1 MSFKDNLVYLRTSN
15 SLTQERLAVLLGVS
29 RQAISKW
36 ESDHAYPEMDKLL
49 TICQVFDCGLDDL
62 VQGDLTH
69 PSPRDSGENSTHP
82 TSTPVKT
89 LGVAAQPKTE
99 DFTGYDQHW
108 RSFAWRLGVGI
119 GLIVAGLA
127 AAAATSDLLPQALAD
142 FGAFTSLAL
151 GTVSGL
157 AFVIPAGLSH
167 GQFRRLHPFVEDFYS
182 EADRARRAG
191 LSDVHCR
198 WGGADFVGHRDAHPG
213 RGCAVAAC
221 ELDRGLRAGLFRSGN
236 VPAGLGR
243 CESRALRRRW
253 LEPPG

>member
-15 SLTQERLAVLLGVS
+15 GLTQERLAVLLGVS

-69 PSPRDSGENSTHP
+69 PSPRDSGENHTHL

-142 FGAFTSLAL
+142 L
-151 GTVSGL
+151 GLLPLWLWARFRVW
-157 AFVIPAGLSH
+157 LSS
-167 GQFRRLHPFVEDFYS
+167 FRRGCLTDSSGACTPLS
-182 EADRARRAG
+182 RISIPRRIARAARRSWRCA
-191 LSDVHCR
+191 LS
-198 WGGADFVGHRDAHPG
+198 
-213 RGCAVAAC
+213 
-221 ELDRGLRAGLFRSGN
+221 
-236 VPAGLGR
+236 LGWR
-243 CESRALRRRW
+243 
-253 LEPPG
+253 

>member
-15 SLTQERLAVLLGVS
+15 GLAQERLAVLLGVS

-62 VQGDLTH
+62 VQGDL
-69 PSPRDSGENSTHP
+69 THP

-142 FGAFTSLAL
+142 L
-151 GTVSGL
+151 GLLPLWLWARFRVW
-157 AFVIPAGLSH
+157 LSS
-167 GQFRRLHPFVEDFYS
+167 FRRGCLTDSSGACTPLS
-182 EADRARRAG
+182 RISIPRRIARAARRSWRCA
-191 LSDVHCR
+191 LS
-198 WGGADFVGHRDAHPG
+198 
-213 RGCAVAAC
+213 
-221 ELDRGLRAGLFRSGN
+221 
-236 VPAGLGR
+236 LGWR
-243 CESRALRRRW
+243 
-253 LEPPG
+253 